1 MIQRK
6 QTVFLVLAALCVG
19 LMFVLNISA
28 HNLPD
33 QSEEVTFSV
42 LGTDVGGRDA
52 LFAPKPLV
60 PLEAL
65 AGVAM
70 AICLV
75 TIFFF
80 KDRKRQVRFANLCY
94 MLLLALFAAVFMSE
108 HSMAA
113 FVETKGGASNV
124 RLGYFLPLVSLVFV
138 FLAVRGIKADEAL
151 VKSADRL
158 R

>member
-6 QTVFLVLAALCVG
+6 QSLFLALAALCVG
-19 LMFVLNISA
+19 LMFLFNISV
-28 HNLPD
+28 HSMPD
-33 QSEEVTFSV
+33 QVEEVAFSV
-42 LGTDVGGRDA
+42 MGMSVGGHPA

-60 PLEAL
+60 PLGAL
-65 AGVAM
+65 AGIAI
-70 AICLV
+70 AICV
-75 TIFFF
+75 FTIFLFN
-80 KDRKRQVRFANLCY
+80 DRKRQVRFANFCY
-94 MLLLALFAAVFMSE
+94 MVLLALFAAVFMSE

-113 FVETKGGASNV
+113 FVETRGGAGNV
-124 RLGYFLPLVSLVFV
+124 RVAYFLPLLALACV